1 MFRRLRGYSIVLILL
16 GCTAAGA
23 QVRTTAFQPEGL
35 HVMVGAIEPA
45 LRKWYVP
52 QELYSE
58 FGWEQWQYT
67 NYAKDIYRKYTDI
80 GLEGYRYYD
89 IYGEYITKGW
99 KVYDWSQDM
108 PKDFGSAVFKSP
120 KFSKWFGNVLVSST
134 RKGQYSTALTV
145 GNEIRTTLTPL
156 TFSKP
161 TFNGIQMDFMCDKYA
176 ATVLTSRANQAG
188 NVLKEDTSLPEAMTN
203 FTNFVGLRGVVQIG
217 RFASVGA
224 TYVNAHIGHSRMD
237 WADYSLKGRL
247 STWQNATRVLQITIR
262 FSDDS
267 PEDGEAGTML
277 FQESIFINGRKA
289 DITPVIKGGIL
300 REGHWEANGDM
311 ELLLVYD
318 ISGWA
323 YVDKQGEDK
332 DVSDFKKVTFKFVLA
347 NDYKIEITSN
357 AQRDERGEEI
367 FLPVTR
373 APGNVKDATN
383 QKEVVF
389 DYGLP
394 TANQIYGLTFELNDL
409 AGFSLRAEYDIN
421 TRYRRFPN
429 NNPEIEIREH
439 SLASDKSDAWYV
451 TLQKLAHPW
460 YAYAEAFSMD
470 PDYSTMMYLT
480 GIQGEVYY
488 DNKHRYW
495 FEFVDD
501 NDDQDRWPDWRRKG
515 SNQMAEGGSDAER
528 GVDAIAGGVFP
539 GLDENNDLVPDFNQN
554 WNYWPDYEEPFLRHT
569 VDPPEYL
576 FGMDMN
582 NNTVIDRFENDEEPD
597 YPFKKDH
604 QGYNAYV
611 GVEALPGVKF
621 TAGHLHEWTLSSDK
635 RSEANYALFTLE
647 RSFPGVGIF
656 RVFNNFKIVRD
667 NIPDDLVQWQ
677 QLLGTRA
684 GMIAFSDP
692 LVCQNTTVNNA
703 YTDFS
708 YIGIDRLTFINKLK
722 YDTYHQKKSRLSLR
736 DHSEMLGIVSK
747 ASYRLGSIKGITFE
761 PRIKGMFLRKTP
773 LGKGEPEQ
781 KDLWIFPSL
790 INRIPVFEY
799 GLLESGVEYT
809 RYRDLAKR
817 PDLEDF
823 HNLVFAVQFS
833 NASAYMGYKI
843 TSKVGFRQSTQY
855 LPDDVRRTSN
865 TIFVQIYA
873 GVE

>member
-1 MFRRLRGYSIVLILL
+1 MSKWLWIFSMVLILIFS
-16 GCTAAGA
+16 TAVGA

-35 HVMVGAIEPA
+35 HVIVGAIEPA
-45 LRKWYVP
+45 LRKWYIP

-58 FGWEQWQYT
+58 FGWEQWRYT
-67 NYAKDIYRKYTDI
+67 NYAKDIYRRYTNI

-89 IYGEYITKGW
+89 IYGQYITKGW

-120 KFSKWFGNVLVSST
+120 KFSKWFDNVLVSST
-134 RKGQYSTALTV
+134 RKGQYYTALTV

-161 TFNGIQMDFMCDKYA
+161 TFNGVQLDFLSDKYA

-188 NVLKEDTSLPEAMTN
+188 TVLSKDTSPPEAMTN

-237 WADYSLKGRL
+237 WADYSLKGQL
-247 STWQNATRVLQITIR
+247 STWQNATRVLEITIKL
-262 FSDDS
+262 SDDS
-267 PEDGEAGTML
+267 PEDGEAGAML
-277 FQESIFINGRKA
+277 FQESIYIDGRKA

-311 ELLLVYD
+311 ELLLVYNL
-318 ISGWA
+318 SGWA
-323 YVDKQGEDK
+323 YVDDQGILRDI
-332 DVSDFKKVTFKFVLA
+332 SSFKRVTFKLVLA
-347 NDYKIEITSN
+347 NDYKVEITSN
-357 AQRDERGEEI
+357 AQRDEKGEEI

-383 QKEVVF
+383 MKEVVF

-394 TANQIYGLTFELNDL
+394 TANQIYGLTFELKDL
-409 AGFSLRAEYDIN
+409 AGFSLRTEYDIN

-429 NNPEIEIREH
+429 PNPDIREH
-439 SLASDKSDAWYV
+439 SLASDKSNAWYV

-470 PDYSTMMYLT
+470 PDYSTTMYLT
-480 GIQGEVYY
+480 GLQGEVYY
-488 DNKHRYW
+488 DNKYRYW

-515 SNQMAEGGSDAER
+515 SNQMASSDAER
-528 GVDAIAGGVFP
+528 GIDIIGGGVFP
-539 GLDENNDLVPDFNQN
+539 GYDENNDLVPDFNQN

-582 NNTVIDRFENDEEPD
+582 NNTVVDRFENDEEPD

-604 QGYNAYV
+604 RGYNAYV

-621 TAGHLHEWTLSSDK
+621 TAGHLREWTLSTDK
-635 RSEANYALFTLE
+635 RSEANYVLFTLE
-647 RSFPGVGIF
+647 RSFPGVGIL
-656 RVFNNFKIVRD
+656 RVFNNLKIVRD

-677 QLLGTRA
+677 QLPGTRA
-684 GMIAFSDP
+684 GMVAFTDP
-692 LVCQNTTVNNA
+692 LVCQNTRVNSA
-703 YTDFS
+703 YVDFN
-708 YIGIDRLTFINKLK
+708 YVGIDRLTFINKFK
-722 YDTYHQKKSRLSLR
+722 YDSYVQRKPQLNLR
-736 DHSEMLGIVSK
+736 GYSDLLGVISK
-747 ASYRLGSIKGITFE
+747 ASYRLTPTKGMTFE
-761 PRIKGMFLRKTP
+761 PRIKGMFLRKRP
-773 LGKGEPEQ
+773 FGKREPEQ
-781 KDLWIFPSL
+781 KDLWILPSL
-790 INRIPVFEY
+790 INRIPLFEY
-799 GLLESGVEYT
+799 GLLESGLEYT
-809 RYRDLAKR
+809 VYRDLAER
-817 PDLEDF
+817 PDIEDF
-823 HNLVFAVQFS
+823 NNLVFAVQFS
-833 NASAYMGYKI
+833 NASSYMGYKI
-843 TSKVGFRQSTQY
+843 TSKVGFRQSIQY
-855 LPDDVRRTSN
+855 LTRGGRRTSS
-865 TIFVQIYA
+865 TIFVQIFA